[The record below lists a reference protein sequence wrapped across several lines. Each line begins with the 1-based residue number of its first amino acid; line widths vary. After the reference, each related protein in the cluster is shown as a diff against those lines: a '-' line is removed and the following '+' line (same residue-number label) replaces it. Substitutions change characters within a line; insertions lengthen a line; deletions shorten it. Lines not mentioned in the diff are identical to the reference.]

1 VKSKLFLSPSL
12 SPFSSSIPVRHK
24 KVMSLV
30 FDFVDSIRKQFIKP
44 PLNKKIQ
51 KSQKLIENESV
62 FNENVIL

>member
-1 VKSKLFLSPSL
+1 
-12 SPFSSSIPVRHK
+12 
-24 KVMSLV
+24 MSLV

-62 FNENVIL
+62 LNENVIL

>member
-1 VKSKLFLSPSL
+1 MKSKLFLSPSL

-44 PLNKKIQ
+44 PLNKKNTKIT
-51 KSQKLIENESV
+51 KIN
-62 FNENVIL
+62 

>member
-1 VKSKLFLSPSL
+1 
-12 SPFSSSIPVRHK
+12 
-24 KVMSLV
+24 MSLV

-62 FNENVIL
+62 FNENVILEWNFKIKETSFFNANVVK